1 MATATNMK
9 KLLLAV
15 ILMAACINPCY
26 AKIDSNTKTN
36 KVLVAENTGKKQE
49 VNSGYSILDK
59 GDNKTYVV
67 YITSK
72 NKLVIHKVSKKTGK
86 EYSAYLKNIKKYAT
100 QYQTI
105 VRELKKEGITV
116 E

>member
-1 MATATNMK
+1 MK
-9 KLLLAV
+9 KFIIAV

-26 AKIDSNTKTN
+26 AKVNTNTKTN

-72 NKLVIHKVSKKTGK
+72 NKLVIHKVSKKSGK
-86 EYSAYLKNIKKYAT
+86 EYNAYLKNIKKYAV

-105 VRELKKEGITV
+105 VKELKKQGLEV
-116 E
+116 Q

>member
-15 ILMAACINPCY
+15 IMMAACINPCY

-59 GDNKTYVV
+59 DDNKTYVV
-67 YITSK
+67 YITGK

-86 EYSAYLKNIKKYAT
+86 EYNAYLKNIKKYAV
-100 QYQTI
+100 QYQVI
-105 VRELKKEGITV
+105 VKELKKEGLEV
-116 E
+116 Q

>member
-1 MATATNMK
+1 MK
-9 KLLLAV
+9 KLILA
-15 ILMAACINPCY
+15 IFLLMASCTPVIAQTSNP
-26 AKIDSNTKTN
+26 KTN
-36 KVLVAENTGKKQE
+36 KVLVVENIGKAKE

-59 GDNKTYVV
+59 DDNKTYVV

-72 NKLVIHKVSKKTGK
+72 NKLVIHKVSKKSGK
-86 EYSAYLKNIKKYAT
+86 EYNAYLKNIKKYAT

-105 VRELKKEGITV
+105 VKELKKQGKTV

>member
-72 NKLVIHKVSKKTGK
+72 NKLVIHKVSKKSGK
-86 EYSAYLKNIKKYAT
+86 EYNAYLKNIKKYAT
-100 QYQTI
+100 QYQVI
-105 VRELKKEGITV
+105 VKELKKEGITV

>member
-1 MATATNMK
+1 MK
-9 KLLLAV
+9 KFIIAV

-26 AKIDSNTKTN
+26 AKVNTNTKTN

-59 GDNKTYVV
+59 DDNKTYVV

-72 NKLVIHKVSKKTGK
+72 NKLVIHKVSKKSGK
-86 EYSAYLKNIKKYAT
+86 EYNAYLKNIKKYAA
-100 QYQTI
+100 QYKEI
-105 VRELKKEGITV
+105 VADLKKQGITV

>member
-1 MATATNMK
+1 MAIVTNMK

-15 ILMAACINPCY
+15 ILLAACINPCY
-26 AKIDSNTKTN
+26 AKVDSNTKTN

-72 NKLVIHKVSKKTGK
+72 NKLVIHKVSKKSGK
-86 EYSAYLKNIKKYAT
+86 EYNAYLKNIKKYAA
-100 QYQTI
+100 QYKEI
-105 VRELKKEGITV
+105 VADLKKQGITV